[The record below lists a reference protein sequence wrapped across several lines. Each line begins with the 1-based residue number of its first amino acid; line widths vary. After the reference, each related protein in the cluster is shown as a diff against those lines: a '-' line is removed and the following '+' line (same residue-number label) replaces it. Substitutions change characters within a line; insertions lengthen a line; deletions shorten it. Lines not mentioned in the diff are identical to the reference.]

1 MGLVLKQQIYNIILN
16 AIIYCSE
23 LWSPEKVKTTK
34 EVDIE
39 GDWLSLCTPDV
50 PQLNGRYCPSEKIFS
65 SLDTLAAWGLSKER
79 ESEANYATND
89 FTNE

>member
-1 MGLVLKQQIYNIILN
+1 MGLVVKQQIHNIILN

-23 LWSPEKVKTTK
+23 LWSPEKVKTTN

-65 SLDTLAAWGLSKER
+65 SLEYLGSLGFEQGKGK
-79 ESEANYATND
+79 
-89 FTNE
+89 